1 MRECTRTVLFQ
12 VRRPGFR
19 STAIEKNHGRRASE
33 RSSPGLRKPVR
44 RPCSASWLDAIPPDA
59 IPQFHCPFRAAPCL
73 MAFAVEV
80 LQL

>member
-1 MRECTRTVLFQ
+1 MEDAPQSAPALAFTNRCAGHAQR
-12 VRRPGFR
+12 
-19 STAIEKNHGRRASE
+19 HGSM
-33 RSSPGLRKPVR
+33 
-44 RPCSASWLDAIPPDA
+44 SWLDAIPPDA